1 MDINSILANALN
13 TIIVALV
20 GLASAYIVQY
30 INVAIKKI
38 KTETKSIQDMET
50 RILIDNT
57 LDNLSKVVK
66 VNVES
71 AQETIVKELKQT
83 TVDGKLDIDDAK
95 TVLNIVKGK
104 VLAQLSDSG
113 KEALGVIIDDLEGYV
128 EGKIEVSLKELKA
141 NSETVKKAE

>member
-50 RILIDNT
+50 RILIDST
-57 LDNLSKVVK
+57 LDNLSKLVK

-141 NSETVKKAE
+141 NSETVKKA

>member
-1 MDINSILANALN
+1 MDINTILANALN

-50 RILIDNT
+50 RILIDST
-57 LDNLSKVVK
+57 LDNLSKLVK

-113 KEALGVIIDDLEGYV
+113 KEALGVIIDDLEGYI
-128 EGKIEVSLKELKA
+128 ESKIEISLKA
-141 NSETVKKAE
+141 N